1 MQEEER
7 ERGVVSGSVWLLY
20 LRSLGWCHVSALLIF
35 YASSQTLTL
44 GSSWWLGQWAADTFH
59 SISHG
64 KPWFYLIVYASA
76 SGSTAL
82 CILCRAF
89 VMTFAAL
96 GAGRRIHERAARALC
111 KAPMAFFD
119 TTPLGR
125 ILNRF
130 SADVQKVD
138 VQIAPGIASLPPNI
152 VALAGTLTLFVLNSP
167 WILASLLPLGYLY
180 SRVGAYYRASSRE
193 VQRLNSISKSP
204 IYAGFAESLTGAATI
219 SAFRA
224 QRRFEAINRAKLD
237 YNQRAAFVAQAA
249 NRWLSVALEFLS
261 NGEVASGNCFCLPSL

>member
-1 MQEEER
+1 M
-7 ERGVVSGSVWLLY
+7 
-20 LRSLGWCHVSALLIF
+20 
-35 YASSQTLTL
+35 
-44 GSSWWLGQWAADTFH
+44 
-59 SISHG
+59 
-64 KPWFYLIVYASA
+64 
-76 SGSTAL
+76 
-82 CILCRAF
+82 
-89 VMTFAAL
+89 
-96 GAGRRIHERAARALC
+96 
-111 KAPMAFFD
+111 
-119 TTPLGR
+119 
-125 ILNRF
+125 
-130 SADVQKVD
+130 
-138 VQIAPGIASLPPNI
+138 
-152 VALAGTLTLFVLNSP
+152 LNSP